1 MMADVACFCGCLYSF
16 GGGAGTCPRCGA
28 VATVSAGLAMDSGAV
43 PEGRSVSSAAGP
55 AEEERAAAVTLLQ
68 MIWGLH
74 ISRAVYLAAELGI
87 ADLLA
92 GGKRTAADLAEATQ
106 TDEPALYRVLR
117 LLAAL
122 GVLTETGPGSF
133 GLTVLG
139 ERLRSDVP
147 ASMRNWA
154 MLADTVGF
162 RAYEPILEAV
172 RTGRTGAEIV
182 YGTRTMER
190 LGGDAPRAARF
201 DAAMSERTA
210 AFAPSVAAT
219 YDFAGMRVVADI
231 GGGQG
236 TLLAAILRQ
245 HGHLR
250 GVLFERAGAADRAA
264 RVLREAG
271 VADRCE
277 IVAGDFFAGVPDGAD
292 GYILAN
298 VLHDWD
304 DSRAV
309 QILQACRHAM
319 GTRGRV
325 LIVERLIP
333 DDPHEAVPVLLSDL
347 NMLLLTGGQERTN
360 AEYGKLLAAAGMQP
374 GQIRPVA
381 TPYGIIEAFAV

>member
-1 MMADVACFCGCLYSF
+1 MS
-16 GGGAGTCPRCGA
+16 T
-28 VATVSAGLAMDSGAV
+28 
-43 PEGRSVSSAAGP
+43 AAGP
-55 AEEERAAAVTLLQ
+55 AEEERAAAATLLQ

-74 ISRAVYLAAELGI
+74 ISRAVYLAAELGV

-92 GGKRTAADLAEATQ
+92 AGERTAAELAQATQ
-106 TDEPALYRVLR
+106 ADERSLYRVLR

-122 GVLTETGPGSF
+122 GVLTEPRPGSF

-139 ERLRSDVP
+139 DRLRSDGP

-162 RAYEPILEAV
+162 GAHEPILEAV
-172 RTGRTGAEIV
+172 RTGRTGAEIA
-182 YGTRTMER
+182 YGTRTLQR
-190 LGGDAPRAARF
+190 LAGDARRAARF

-219 YDFAGMRVVADI
+219 YDFAGMRVIADI

-236 TLLAAILRQ
+236 TLLAAILRRHEQ
-245 HGHLR
+245 LR
-250 GVLFERAGAADRAA
+250 GVLFERADAADRAA
-264 RVLREAG
+264 HVLREAG
-271 VADRCE
+271 VADRCQ

-304 DSRAV
+304 DARAV
-309 QILQACRHAM
+309 QILQACRRAM
-319 GTRGRV
+319 GPRGRV
-325 LIVERLIP
+325 LIVERLIA
-333 DDPHEAVPVLLSDL
+333 DDPREAVPVLLSDL

-360 AEYGKLLAAAGMQP
+360 AEYGELLAAAGLRP
-374 GQIRPVA
+374 GQIQPVA
-381 TPYGIIEAFAV
+381 TPYGVIEGLAA

>member
-1 MMADVACFCGCLYSF
+1 MSSAIQEP
-16 GGGAGTCPRCGA
+16 AGT
-28 VATVSAGLAMDSGAV
+28 AGNRRPS
-43 PEGRSVSSAAGP
+43 SSAVEP
-55 AEEERAAAVTLLQ
+55 TEEERAAAAKLLQ

-74 ISRAVYLAAELGI
+74 VSRAVYLAAELGV

-92 GGKRTAADLAEATQ
+92 TGTRTAAGLAKATQ
-106 TDEPALYRVLR
+106 TNEPALYRVLR

-122 GVLTETGPGSF
+122 GVLTEPEPRSF

-139 ERLRSDVP
+139 DRLRSDVP

-162 RAYEPILEAV
+162 DAYEPILDAA
-172 RTGRTGAEIV
+172 RTGKTGLEIA
-182 YGTRTMER
+182 YGVTTFER
-190 LGGDAPRAARF
+190 LHGDAQRAARF
-201 DAAMSERTA
+201 DATMSERTA
-210 AFAPSVAAT
+210 AFAPSVAAA
-219 YDFAGMRVVADI
+219 YDFAGMRVIADI

-236 TLLAAILRQ
+236 TLLAAILRR
-245 HGHLR
+245 HEHLR
-250 GVLFERAGAADRAA
+250 GVVFEVPDVARRAVS
-264 RVLREAG
+264 VLREAG

-333 DDPHEAVPVLLSDL
+333 DDPREAVPVLLSDL
-347 NMLLLTGGQERTN
+347 NMLLLSGGQERTN
-360 AEYGKLLAAAGMQP
+360 AEYGELLAAAGLRP
-374 GQIRPVA
+374 GRIQPVA
-381 TPYGIIEAFAV
+381 TPYGVIEGLAA